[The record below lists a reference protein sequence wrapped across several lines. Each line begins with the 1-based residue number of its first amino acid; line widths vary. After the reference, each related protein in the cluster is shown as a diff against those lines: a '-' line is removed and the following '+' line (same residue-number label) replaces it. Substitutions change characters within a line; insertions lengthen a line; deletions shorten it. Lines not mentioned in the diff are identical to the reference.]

1 MTRVERIVDAIW
13 TEELSFSDL
22 PERLHSEIKV
32 QVPVKSYF
40 KGGVFDEPAFR
51 VAVESEIREW
61 DRLLTPHV
69 MGTGFTASRDLAG
82 RLIKGQ
88 KALEK
93 EDEKWVEEML
103 LLGGQPD

>member
-1 MTRVERIVDAIW
+1 MSRIDKIVGEIW
-13 TEELSFSDL
+13 NEELSFSDL

-61 DRLLTPHV
+61 DRLLTPSV
-69 MGTGFTASRDLAG
+69 MGCGFTADRNTSG

-93 EDEKWVEEML
+93 EDDKWVREML
-103 LLGGQPD
+103 EIGGQTD